1 MHRSEDGG
9 TVVGDI
15 DVFVLGSCGDR
26 HEDFI
31 HASGTEGG
39 LDEIS
44 DCDGANKR
52 RQTGNLSFLF
62 ICALL
67 DHLRENVTD

>member
-15 DVFVLGSCGDR
+15 DVFVLGSCGNR

-31 HASGTEGG
+31 HASWTEGG

-52 RQTGNLSFLF
+52 RLNERGSTKRAIYPFYSFAPYL
-62 ICALL
+62 
-67 DHLRENVTD
+67 TT